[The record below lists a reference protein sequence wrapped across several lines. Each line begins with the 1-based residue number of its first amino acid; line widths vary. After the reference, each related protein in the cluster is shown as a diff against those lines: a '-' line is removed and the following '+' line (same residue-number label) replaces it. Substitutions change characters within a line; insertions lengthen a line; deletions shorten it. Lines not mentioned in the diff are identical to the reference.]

1 MSDPLTAV
9 VLAGGKG
16 TRLRPL
22 TDNLPKPMLPVLNR
36 PFLDFLI
43 ERLVSVGVTKIILAV
58 GYKPESLVDR
68 YGRGQGFGVEI
79 DYTVEDSP
87 LGTSGAVRAV
97 LPQLTETFL
106 VLNGDVVTSVDLRS
120 MIDEHTERR
129 EFATIAIHE
138 EEDPSR
144 FGVVQIDGEGYVLR
158 FLEKPKG
165 PRFPSRLVNSGVY
178 VLEPEALRFVPDTG
192 PSMFE
197 IDLFPNMLRMN
208 MQVHSY
214 TWDGYFLDMGTA
226 ESYLAINRDFLSG
239 KVPTWHEP
247 ASDIIEGEGASVS
260 PSATVTGPTV
270 LGPGSVIEDGAT
282 VEGSVLW
289 NDVHVGRDARVRG
302 AVIGSGVTIDAGA
315 RIDDG
320 SIVTNP

>member
-1 MSDPLTAV
+1 VSDPLTAV
-9 VLAGGKG
+9 VLAGGEG

-22 TDNLPKPMLPVLNR
+22 TDDLPKPMLPVLNR

-58 GYKPESLVDR
+58 GYKPEPLVER

-120 MIDEHTERR
+120 MIDEHVERR

-138 EEDPSR
+138 EDDPSR
-144 FGVVQIDGEGYVLR
+144 FGVVQVDGEGFVMR

-165 PRFPSRLVNSGVY
+165 PRFPSKLVNSGVY
-178 VLEPEALRFVPDTG
+178 VLEPEALRFVPEDG

-197 IDLFPNMLRMN
+197 TDLFPNMLRMN
-208 MQVHSY
+208 MMVHSY
-214 TWDGYFLDMGTA
+214 MWDGYFLDMGTA
-226 ESYLAINRDFLSG
+226 ESYLAVNRDFLSG
-239 KVPTWHEP
+239 KAPAWHDPT
-247 ASDIIEGEGASVS
+247 SDVMEGDGASVS

-270 LGPGSVIEDGAT
+270 LGPGCVIEDGAT

-289 NDVHVGRDARVRG
+289 SDVRVGRNARVRG
-302 AVIGSGVTIDAGA
+302 AVLGNGVNIDSGATIE
-315 RIDDG
+315 DG
-320 SIVTNP
+320 SILTNP

>member
-1 MSDPLTAV
+1 MADPLTAV

-120 MIDEHTERR
+120 MIDE
-129 EFATIAIHE
+129 
-138 EEDPSR
+138 
-144 FGVVQIDGEGYVLR
+144 
-158 FLEKPKG
+158 
-165 PRFPSRLVNSGVY
+165 
-178 VLEPEALRFVPDTG
+178 PEALRFVPDTG

-270 LGPGSVIEDGAT
+270 HGPRSVIEDGAT

-289 NDVHVGRDARVRG
+289 NAVHVGRDARVRG

-320 SIVTNP
+320 SILTNP